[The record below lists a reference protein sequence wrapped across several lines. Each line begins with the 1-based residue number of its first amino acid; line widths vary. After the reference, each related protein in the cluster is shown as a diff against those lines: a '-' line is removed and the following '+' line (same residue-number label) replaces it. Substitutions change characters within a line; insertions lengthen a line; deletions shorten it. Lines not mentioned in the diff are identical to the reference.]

1 MGYWTTVLK
10 EATSI
15 MEASDTFIDGDT
27 AYKLARNRV
36 DFSLTGLEDSVS
48 FASDDIENRGQAVE
62 QQV

>member
-36 DFSLTGLEDSVS
+36 DFSLDFSTDFVYKSR
-48 FASDDIENRGQAVE
+48 DDILEPPGNG
-62 QQV
+62 